1 MSLHLS
7 NYLFA
12 IVLAAGLVLAVG
24 SSALGWLRARG
35 CRQYIREEGPDRH
48 QGKAGTPTLGGI
60 LFIPAALLAGL
71 GLPLIIGK
79 LRLPLL
85 MVGGL
90 TLVFMLIGLADDLM
104 MLKRK
109 GNLGFKARHKL
120 LLQFVVAGLF
130 LYGLYQINELPGMI
144 RLPFKPELWLPPN
157 WLYVGFAT
165 LLIVGAS
172 NATNLTDGLDGLLA
186 GLAAMAAMAL
196 AIFSYWL
203 GKAEVALFSCALA
216 GACLG
221 FLFYNRHP
229 ARVFMGDTGSLALG
243 AAFSGIAILL
253 GAELLFFFI
262 GAIFFIEALSVML
275 QVISFKSTGRRIFK
289 MSPLHHH
296 FELSGWKETRVVK
309 VFWAASAVIT
319 VATLLGTHFGWS
331 IG

>member
-35 CRQYIREEGPDRH
+35 CRQYIREEVPDRH

-71 GLPLIIGK
+71 GLPLVIGK
-79 LRLPLL
+79 LPLPLL

-120 LLQFVVAGLF
+120 LLQFIFAGLF
-130 LYGLYQINELPGMI
+130 LYALSFTEQGHTIFQT
-144 RLPFKPELWLPPN
+144 PFAIHTLAPPA
-157 WLYVGFAT
+157 WFYYGFT
-165 LLIVGAS
+165 VLLIVGAS

-186 GLAAMAAMAL
+186 GLAAIAAIAF

-203 GKAEVALFSCALA
+203 GKVEVALFCCAIA

-275 QVISFKSTGRRIFK
+275 QVVSFKSTGRRIFK

-309 VFWAASAVIT
+309 VFWAASMVIT
-319 VATLLGTHFGWS
+319 IATLLGTHFGWS